1 MNLENLSKTTTKT
14 KKRLGRGNGS
24 GKGKTAGRGYKGQK
38 SRGKV
43 PAAVVGG
50 GLILY
55 KKLPFKRGWN
65 RSGGNAPH
73 SPKAVL
79 VKLSDLNKL
88 KAQTVVNIQTLV
100 ENKIVSEKEAVKKGV
115 KILAGGDFATPLTI
129 ELPVSEKVRQLVE
142 KVGGRVER

>member
-1 MNLENLSKTTTKT
+1 MELNNLSKTTTKS

-65 RSGGNAPH
+65 RSGGNPIRA
-73 SPKAVL
+73 PKAVL
-79 VKLSDLNKL
+79 VKLSQLNTL

-100 ENKIVSEKEAVKKGV
+100 TNKIVSEKEAQKKGV
-115 KILAGGDFATPLTI
+115 KILAGGSFSTPLTI
-129 ELPVSEKVRQLVE
+129 ELPVTEKVRQLVE
-142 KVGGRVER
+142 QAGGKVIS

>member
-1 MNLENLSKTTTKT
+1 MNLENLAKTTTKT

-65 RSGGNAPH
+65 RSGGNRPRAE
-73 SPKAVL
+73 KAVL
-79 VKLSDLNKL
+79 VKLSDLGIL

-100 ENKIVSEKEAVKKGV
+100 DNKLVSEKDAHRKGV
-115 KILAGGDFATPLTI
+115 KILASGSLTTPLII
-129 ELPVSEKVRQLVE
+129 ELPVSVSVRGQVE
-142 KVGGRVER
+142 KAGGKVTK

>member
-1 MNLENLSKTTTKT
+1 MELNNLSKTTTKT

-43 PAAVVGG
+43 PAAAVGG

-65 RSGGNAPH
+65 RSGGNRPRA
-73 SPKAVL
+73 PKAVL
-79 VKLSDLNKL
+79 VKLSDLSVL
-88 KAQTVVNIQTLV
+88 KAQTVVNIQTLID
-100 ENKIVSEKEAVKKGV
+100 NKLVFEKDANRKGV
-115 KILAGGDFATPLTI
+115 KILAGGDFNTPLII
-129 ELPVSEKVRQLVE
+129 ELPVSAKVRQLVE
-142 KVGGRVER
+142 KAGGKVAS